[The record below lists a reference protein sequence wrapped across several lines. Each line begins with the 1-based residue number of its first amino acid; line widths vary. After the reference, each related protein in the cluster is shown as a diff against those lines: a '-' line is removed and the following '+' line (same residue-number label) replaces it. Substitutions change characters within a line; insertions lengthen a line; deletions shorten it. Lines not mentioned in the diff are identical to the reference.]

1 MDTHSSR
8 TLLWVKI
15 LIVAGMFLAGALL
28 YPKLPD
34 IITTH
39 WGVSG
44 QPDGWMPKAY
54 GTWLLP
60 GLTLLMTILFPIFSR
75 LDPKQENYPLFART
89 WEIIQIAMIAMMAYI
104 FAVQLY
110 ASIHPEASALVGRF
124 ILLGV
129 GALFVVIGNY
139 MGKIRQNFFV
149 GLRTPWSLSDPEVWS
164 RSQRFGGWMFVLGGL
179 AFMAEAAIWK
189 YEIPVFI
196 AVITAV
202 VVVPV
207 VYSYV
212 LYRQRK
218 P

>member
-1 MDTHSSR
+1 MDARPSR
-8 TLLWVKI
+8 PLLWVKI

-28 YPKLPD
+28 YPRLPD
-34 IITTH
+34 LITTH
-39 WGVSG
+39 WGISG

-60 GLTLLMTILFPIFSR
+60 GLALLLMILFPILSR
-75 LDPKQENYPLFART
+75 LDPKHENYALFART
-89 WEIIQIAMIAMMAYI
+89 WEIIQIAIVAMMAYI

-110 ASIHPEASALVGRF
+110 ASIHPEAATLVGRF
-124 ILLGV
+124 IFLGM

-164 RSQRFGGWMFVLGGL
+164 LSQRFGGWMFVFGGL
-179 AFMAEAAIWK
+179 AFMIEAAIWT

-196 AVITAV
+196 AVLLLVT
-202 VVVPV
+202 VVPIA
-207 VYSYV
+207 YSYL
-212 LYRQRK
+212 LYRARK
-218 P
+218 Q

>member
-1 MDTHSSR
+1 MDTPPSR

-28 YPKLPD
+28 YPRLPD
-34 IITTH
+34 MITTH

-179 AFMAEAAIWK
+179 AFMVEAAIWK

-196 AVITAV
+196 AVIIAV
-202 VVVPV
+202 AVVPV